1 MGDYFGEMS
10 LMTGE
15 PRSATVTAEAET
27 RVLEVNRPAF
37 RAILEEQ
44 PDLVERLGEDL
55 QRRLIER
62 EEAVEGAEK
71 SRQDQNPA
79 DLLSAMREFFGL

>member
-1 MGDYFGEMS
+1 
-10 LMTGE
+10 
-15 PRSATVTAEAET
+15 
-27 RVLEVNRPAF
+27 
-37 RAILEEQ
+37 
-44 PDLVERLGEDL
+44 LVERLGEDL

-79 DLLSAMREFFGL
+79 DLLSSMREFFGL